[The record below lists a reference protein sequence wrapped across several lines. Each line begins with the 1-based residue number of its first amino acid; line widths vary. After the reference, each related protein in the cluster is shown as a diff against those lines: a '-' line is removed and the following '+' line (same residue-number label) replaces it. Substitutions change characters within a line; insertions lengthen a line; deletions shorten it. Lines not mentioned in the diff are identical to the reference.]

1 MGRIRVQAP
10 DEIKSLVD
18 AETALG
24 EIGSLMNELDQ
35 IDAKGTKKI
44 AEIKSKMAS
53 EGEKARERIKTL
65 EANLALYAKYNKA
78 ELFKDKKTVILA
90 YGSFGFRQSTSVRV
104 KKTTTELL
112 KKLFHGKGIRIKEEP
127 DKEQLKDWSD
137 EDLATVDAAKTVKDE
152 FGYDINR
159 EEVNRRL
166 LRQSA

>member
-1 MGRIRVQAP
+1 MGRIRVEAP
-10 DEIKSLVD
+10 DEIKSLAD

-90 YGSFGFRQSTSVRV
+90 YGSFGFRQSSTVRV
-104 KKTTTELL
+104 KKTTVELL
-112 KKLFHGKGIRIKEEP
+112 KKLFHGKGIRIKEEA
-127 DKEQLKDWSD
+127 DKDQLKDWSD